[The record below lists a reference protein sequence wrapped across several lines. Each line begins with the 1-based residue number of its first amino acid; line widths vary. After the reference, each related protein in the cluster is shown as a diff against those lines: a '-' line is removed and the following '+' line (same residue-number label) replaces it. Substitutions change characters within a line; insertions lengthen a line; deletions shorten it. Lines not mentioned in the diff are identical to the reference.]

1 MTSIA
6 LSADLPTVQRLAL
19 ALAIGLFV
27 GLDREHERKEAGLRT
42 FAVVALIGCG
52 GALLGPP
59 FAILAVG
66 LAGILVVLLN
76 VTTLRSGQGAE
87 LTTSAA
93 LILTAMTGVMAGMGQ
108 TLVPTV
114 IAVAT
119 AALLAWKERLHAL
132 SLGLDNSE
140 FRSAILLAILAFVV
154 YPLLP
159 ADYVDRWNLV
169 DLRAAW
175 IVVVVIAGIGFA
187 NYILLRKYGAKGVEF
202 TGFLGGVVNATL
214 TIAEISRLDRE
225 TDGRVRSEAYTGI
238 MLAAVASIVRN
249 AVLLG
254 VLAFAVLVSGVV
266 SFAAMAISGL
276 GLVFVKAPQWPSQ
289 ADGGSQPL
297 LKLSS
302 PFSITSAI
310 RYGVLFLCMQIAS
323 ELAERFMG
331 TSGFYIVSA
340 MGGLVSS
347 ASAVASA
354 ALLAAH
360 GTISI
365 KSAAIGA
372 VLATVVSILFG
383 IAFVARQSRDTTLTR
398 SVAIRMAIIAAL
410 GVLGAVAQRA

>member
-1 MTSIA
+1 M
-6 LSADLPTVQRLAL
+6 QRLAL

-42 FAVVALIGCG
+42 FAVVSLIGCV
-52 GALLGPP
+52 GALLGPV
-59 FAILAVG
+59 FALLAIA

-76 VTTLRSGQGAE
+76 ITTLRNGQGAE

-93 LILTAMTGVMAGMGQ
+93 LILTAMIGVMTGMGQ

-119 AALLAWKERLHAL
+119 AALLAWKEKLHAF

-140 FRSAILLAILAFVV
+140 LRSAILLAILAFVV

-159 ADYVDRWNLV
+159 AGFVDRWNLV

-175 IVVVVIAGIGFA
+175 IVVIVIAGIGFA
-187 NYILLRKYGAKGVEF
+187 NYILLRKYGAKGVEV

-225 TDGRVRSEAYTGI
+225 TDGGLRGEAYIGI

-254 VLAFAVLVSGVV
+254 VLAFAVLVAGLVA
-266 SFAAMAISGL
+266 FAAMALGGL
-276 GLVFVKAPQWPSQ
+276 GLVMLKAPPESTA
-289 ADGGSQPL
+289 ADGKARPP

-302 PFSITSAI
+302 PFSITAAI
-310 RYGVLFLCMQIAS
+310 RYGFLFLCIQVAS
-323 ELAERFMG
+323 ELAERYMG
-331 TSGFYIVSA
+331 TSGFYLVSA
-340 MGGLVSS
+340 IGGLVSS

-360 GTISI
+360 GTISTQ
-365 KSAAIGA
+365 SAAAGA

-383 IAFVARQSRDTTLTR
+383 ITFVARQSRDSTLTR

-410 GVLGAVAQRA
+410 GVIGAILQRA

>member
-1 MTSIA
+1 M
-6 LSADLPTVQRLAL
+6 QRLAL

-42 FAVVALIGCG
+42 FAVVSLIGCL
-52 GALLGPP
+52 GALLGPV
-59 FAILAVG
+59 FALLAIA

-76 VTTLRSGQGAE
+76 ITTLRNGQGAE

-93 LILTAMTGVMAGMGQ
+93 LILTAMIGVMTGMGQ

-119 AALLAWKERLHAL
+119 AALLAWKEKLHAF

-140 FRSAILLAILAFVV
+140 LRSAILLAILAFVV

-159 ADYVDRWNLV
+159 AGFVDRWNLV

-175 IVVVVIAGIGFA
+175 IVVIVIAGIGFA
-187 NYILLRKYGAKGVEF
+187 NYILLRKYGAKGVEV

-225 TDGRVRSEAYTGI
+225 TDGGLRGEAYIGI

-254 VLAFAVLVSGVV
+254 VLAFAVLVSGLVA
-266 SFAAMAISGL
+266 FAAMALGGL
-276 GLVFVKAPQWPSQ
+276 GLVLLKAPQESTA
-289 ADGGSQPL
+289 ADGKSRPP

-302 PFSITSAI
+302 PFSITAAI
-310 RYGVLFLCMQIAS
+310 RYGFLFLCIQVAS
-323 ELAERFMG
+323 ELAERYMG
-331 TSGFYIVSA
+331 TSGFYLVSA
-340 MGGLVSS
+340 IGGLVSS

-360 GTISI
+360 GTISTQ
-365 KSAAIGA
+365 SAAVGA

-383 IAFVARQSRDTTLTR
+383 ITFVARQSRDSTLTR

-410 GVLGAVAQRA
+410 GVIGAILQRA

>member
-1 MTSIA
+1 M
-6 LSADLPTVQRLAL
+6 QRLAL

-42 FAVVALIGCG
+42 FAVVSLIGCV
-52 GALLGPP
+52 GALLGPV
-59 FAILAVG
+59 FALLAIA

-76 VTTLRSGQGAE
+76 ITTLRNGQGAE

-93 LILTAMTGVMAGMGQ
+93 LILTAMIGVMTGMGQ

-119 AALLAWKERLHAL
+119 AALLAWKEKLHAF

-140 FRSAILLAILAFVV
+140 LRSAILLAILAFVV

-159 ADYVDRWNLV
+159 AGFVDRWNLV

-175 IVVVVIAGIGFA
+175 IVVIVIAGIGFA
-187 NYILLRKYGAKGVEF
+187 NYILLRKYGAKGVEV

-225 TDGRVRSEAYTGI
+225 TDGGLRGEAYIGI

-254 VLAFAVLVSGVV
+254 VLAFAVLVAGLVA
-266 SFAAMAISGL
+266 FAAMALGGL
-276 GLVFVKAPQWPSQ
+276 GLVMLKAPPESTA
-289 ADGGSQPL
+289 ADGKARPP

-302 PFSITSAI
+302 PFSITAAI
-310 RYGVLFLCMQIAS
+310 RYGFLFLCIQVAS
-323 ELAERFMG
+323 ELAERYMG
-331 TSGFYIVSA
+331 TSGFYLVSA
-340 MGGLVSS
+340 IGGLVSS

-360 GTISI
+360 GTISTQ
-365 KSAAIGA
+365 SAAVGA

-383 IAFVARQSRDTTLTR
+383 ITFVARQSRNSTLTR

-410 GVLGAVAQRA
+410 GVIGAILQRA